1 MKTGLPFLH
10 PHRRERVPE
19 AWRKRARTTTRIS
32 CAVIV
37 AYALLGRSPAL
48 DASPDG
54 CIAGYWIAQAV
65 SFVEGETGHPV
76 PRVCIR
82 WASPETVNR
91 LILPPVPNESHA
103 GAVAAAY
110 LPAKGEIVLASDLD
124 PGTPLARSYLVHE
137 LVHAQQFEAR
147 AHEQAS
153 CPGALEGAAYE
164 VQARYLRA
172 KGLEDDAFLFQ
183 VLGMLQRACG
193 SS

>member
-1 MKTGLPFLH
+1 MKTGFPFLH
-10 PHRRERVPE
+10 PHCGECVSEARR
-19 AWRKRARTTTRIS
+19 KQARTTTRIS
-32 CAVIV
+32 RAVIV
-37 AYALLGRSPAL
+37 AYAFLGRSPAL

-54 CIAGYWIAQAV
+54 CIAGYWIAEAV

-91 LILPPVPNESHA
+91 LIQSPAPNETHG

-110 LPAKGEIVLASDLD
+110 LPVTGEIVLANDLD

-147 AHEQAS
+147 AHERAS
-153 CPGALEGAAYE
+153 CPGALEGEAYE
-164 VQARYLRA
+164 VQARYLHA
-172 KGLEDDAFLFQ
+172 KGLDDDAFLFQ

>member
-10 PHRRERVPE
+10 PHCRECISEARR
-19 AWRKRARTTTRIS
+19 KHARTTRIS

-48 DASPDG
+48 GASPDG
-54 CIAGYWIAQAV
+54 CIAGHWIAEAV
-65 SFVEGETGHPV
+65 SFVEGETGRPV
-76 PRVCIR
+76 PRVCVR

-91 LILPPVPNESHA
+91 LILSPAPNETHG

-110 LPAKGEIVLASDLD
+110 LPVNGEIVLANDLD

-147 AHEQAS
+147 AYERAS
-153 CPGALEGAAYE
+153 CPGALEGEAYE

-172 KGLEDDAFLFQ
+172 KGLEDDAFLFE